1 MTAERNP
8 CPAGGCGWSI
18 RRHSPLQ
25 RPVAWLLTAILA
37 LPAFADEP
45 PGYVLN
51 LQQLIATARRDNKD
65 LRAARYAVDI
75 ARARLLQAGTL
86 PNPRIN
92 VGAANDV
99 VFNNDGTYSA
109 SVGFSQEFPI
119 AGRIL
124 RQKAVARIDIEL
136 AQAEILD
143 AERRL
148 AGEVEVNVYR
158 VLIADRQ
165 VDARD
170 ELSAVDERLARAT
183 QTRFKAAEVSEL
195 DVNTIALDLQRL
207 AQERALLQSERRIA
221 LQALNR
227 QLGRTTSAALTVVE
241 PLPPIDTVLSLDEAL
256 SKIPRRPDLR
266 LAQLQINR
274 AQADIAL
281 SKAQRWEDWSV
292 GLGVQQDRLSI
303 TGAPSQEADRALN
316 LSVSIPLP
324 LKSRSRGRI
333 AAAEATATQ
342 AEAHVEAL
350 RLSIESDIAAAHAE
364 VISLQGLL
372 HNYEANLLPV
382 AKRNVGLAEKGY
394 TQGLLSIVEVVQV
407 QRQYG
412 ELKAA
417 ALSTLD
423 QYLQALTRLRMATA
437 EYAAP
442 MDASP

>member
-119 AGRIL
+119 ARRIL

>member
-18 RRHSPLQ
+18 RRHSPRQ